1 MLVVWNGTTE
11 RQKNLL
17 ANTLTVG
24 NVRAYSWTIAEK
36 ERRGAVDILVRLRS
50 TLIAKI
56 RPRVPTAL
64 VREDIYEANWYN
76 IYLLVVAE
84 ELEGLLT
91 RALTLSR
98 SLSAVIMLIL

>member
-24 NVRAYSWTIAEK
+24 NVRAYSRAIAEK
-36 ERRGAVDILVRLRS
+36 ERRGAVDILVCLRS

-56 RPRVPTAL
+56 RPRVSTAL
-64 VREDIYEANWYN
+64 VREDIYETNWYDVYTN
-76 IYLLVVAE
+76 VVAE
-84 ELEGLLT
+84 EFEGFLT

-98 SLSAVIMLIL
+98 SLSAVVMLIL